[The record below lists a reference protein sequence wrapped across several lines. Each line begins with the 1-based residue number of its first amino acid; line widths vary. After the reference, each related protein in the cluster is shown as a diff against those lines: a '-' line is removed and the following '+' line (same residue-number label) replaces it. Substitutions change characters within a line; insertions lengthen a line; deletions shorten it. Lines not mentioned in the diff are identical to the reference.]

1 MSDINIKILI
11 DGTGRTIIGELVE
24 DTETQIVLKNAATIY
39 VQPNEAG
46 QLQVQTIPLFFKEF
60 MTLDGR
66 EQGVD
71 YRFNKSQVTE
81 TNAGDI
87 LDNKLIIQYEKIK
100 ENITA
105 PDEPQATPEN
115 TEDVVKLFDD

>member
-87 LDNKLIIQYEKIK
+87 LDTKLITQYEKIK

-105 PDEPQATPEN
+105 PDELQATPEN

>member
-11 DGTGRTIIGELVE
+11 DGTGRTIIGEHVE

-46 QLQVQTIPLFFKEF
+46 HLQVQTIPLFFKEF

-66 EQGVD
+66 ERGVD

-87 LDNKLIIQYEKIK
+87 LDTKLITQYEKIK